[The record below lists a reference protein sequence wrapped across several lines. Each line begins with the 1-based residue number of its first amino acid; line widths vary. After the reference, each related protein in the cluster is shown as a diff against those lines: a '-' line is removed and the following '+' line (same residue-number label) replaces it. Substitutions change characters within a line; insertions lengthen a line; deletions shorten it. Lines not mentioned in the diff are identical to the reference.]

1 MKKTFFILTFML
13 ATIFSANSQSIRLE
27 EDRLFFNA
35 DVKYLCDDNDEVYGT
50 FTIENNKKTYTV
62 PYTIHQKGKRVM
74 TYIEVIYD
82 DEYNYPV
89 SMLFSPEKSDVMSNK
104 ERFEIVSK
112 LTFAMETIY
121 RNILM
126 EAEYDCK

>member
-1 MKKTFFILTFML
+1 MRKTFFILAFTL

-35 DVKYLCDDNDEVYGT
+35 DVKYLCDDNDEVYGI

-62 PYTIHQKGKRVM
+62 PYVIHQKGRRVIV
-74 TYIEVIYD
+74 YIEVIYD
-82 DEYNYPV
+82 DKYNYPV
-89 SMLFSPEKSDVMSNK
+89 GCLLPDAKNKYLTENEKFM
-104 ERFEIVSK
+104 IVSK
-112 LTFAMETIY
+112 LTFAMEAIY

>member
-1 MKKTFFILTFML
+1 ML
-13 ATIFSANSQSIRLE
+13 ATMISANSQSIRLE

-62 PYTIHQKGKRVM
+62 PYAIHQKGRRVIV
-74 TYIEVIYD
+74 YIEVIYD
-82 DEYNYPV
+82 DKYNYPV
-89 SMLFSPEKSDVMSNK
+89 GCLLPDTKNKYLTENEKFM
-104 ERFEIVSK
+104 IVSK
-112 LTFAMETIY
+112 LTLALETIY